1 MDMQKEQ
8 KEVDKM
14 CEDLVDM
21 HIEDLLKGKND
32 AVGISAALRSDL
44 TRDNPE
50 LDAKWEEVYRRQPS
64 CKDIAD
70 ATRYNDAMREKY
82 VRVYKICKGIID
94 E

>member
-44 TRDNPE
+44 TRDKS
-50 LDAKWEEVYRRQPS
+50 L
-64 CKDIAD
+64 
-70 ATRYNDAMREKY
+70 
-82 VRVYKICKGIID
+82 ID
-94 E
+94 LGEDLLKVLLAHISIN